1 MHSILRDFL
10 HKYLQMRTSGLVTE
24 TDVFFFLY
32 SLYGNLAKG
41 AETLSPQFNFT
52 LSDQKVDADFS

>member
-24 TDVFFFLY
+24 TDVVFLY

-41 AETLSPQFNFT
+41 AETLLPQFNFP
-52 LSDQKVDADFS
+52 LSDQKVDADSS

>member
-24 TDVFFFLY
+24 TDVFF
-32 SLYGNLAKG
+32 S
-41 AETLSPQFNFT
+41 
-52 LSDQKVDADFS
+52 VFSIWEPS